1 MIEEFVQ
8 GITLNEFMEN
18 HFEFAKGQINSIAK
32 QLVSAMEALHKYSI
46 IHRDIKPDNIIMNSE
61 GHIWL
66 IDYDI
71 ARIVNN
77 EVRKDTT
84 VLGTVGYAPVEQFG
98 MMPTDYK
105 TDIYAFGATIEQLM
119 KYSGA
124 KGRLLGIAQK
134 CQTS

>member
-1 MIEEFVQ
+1 
-8 GITLNEFMEN
+8 MEN

-32 QLVSAMEALHKYSI
+32 QLVSAMEALHKCSI

-77 EVRKDTT
+77 EEKIQPFWERSD
-84 VLGTVGYAPVEQFG
+84 
-98 MMPTDYK
+98 M
-105 TDIYAFGATIEQLM
+105 
-119 KYSGA
+119 
-124 KGRLLGIAQK
+124 RLL
-134 CQTS
+134 SNSV

>member
-66 IDYDI
+66 ID
-71 ARIVNN
+71 
-77 EVRKDTT
+77 
-84 VLGTVGYAPVEQFG
+84 
-98 MMPTDYK
+98 
-105 TDIYAFGATIEQLM
+105 
-119 KYSGA
+119 
-124 KGRLLGIAQK
+124 
-134 CQTS
+134 